1 MIEFARYIALGDSVS
16 IDLYPALDAG
26 EVDVAVAL
34 ERDPSVGRVAP
45 LGAASLLYH
54 NADDRWPEFAGD
66 DLVSRFPGIDF
77 RNLAA
82 DGATIGDVFGE
93 QMSQLDETD
102 EPTLVTLTV
111 GGNDL
116 LSAYGSR
123 ARRSLLDKIESDIAD
138 AYDFL
143 LDTLRARLPGGTFV
157 IATVYDPSD
166 RSGVIPGVY
175 DAGPLPLDILD
186 RFNAARPHA
195 RHRNAAH
202 TSRRRPRPF
211 PWPRRWR
218 GRVGSMVLAPLAD
231 RAERA
236 RCEPGQERLARG
248 AAGRDDRVALA
259 VQHLIEA
266 VTNGETASCR
276 SRSVRARG

>member
-1 MIEFARYIALGDSVS
+1 VIEFARYIALGDSVS
-16 IDLYPALDAG
+16 MDLYPALDAG

-45 LGAASLLYH
+45 LGAASLLHH
-54 NADDRWPEFAGD
+54 NAHDRWPEFAGD
-66 DLVSRFPGIDF
+66 DLQSRLPAIEF
-77 RNLAA
+77 RNLAI

-123 ARRSLLDKIESDIAD
+123 VRRSLLDKIENDIAD

-143 LDTLRARLPGGTFV
+143 LDTLRAKLPAGTFV

-175 DAGPLPLDILD
+175 DAAGPLPLDILD
-186 RFNAARPHA
+186 RFNAHVRTLASG
-195 RHRNAAH
+195 
-202 TSRRRPRPF
+202 TPRT
-211 PWPRRWR
+211 
-218 GRVGSMVLAPLAD
+218 LLAD
-231 RAERA
+231 VHAHFLGHGVSAAESDQWYWR
-236 RCEPGQERLARG
+236 RS
-248 AAGRDDRVALA
+248 
-259 VQHLIEA
+259 LIEPNA
-266 VTNGETASCR
+266 KGASQV
-276 SRSVRARG
+276 RSVWLEALRRAGTIE

>member
-1 MIEFARYIALGDSVS
+1 VIEFARYIALGDSVS

-45 LGAASLLYH
+45 LGAASLLYQ
-54 NADDRWPEFAGD
+54 NADDRWPEFAGN
-66 DLVSRFPGIDF
+66 DLLSRLPGGRIDF
-77 RNLAA
+77 RNLAT

-123 ARRSLLDKIESDIAD
+123 ARRSLLDKIENDIAD

-143 LDTLRARLPGGTFV
+143 LDTLRTKLPAGTFV

-175 DAGPLPLDILD
+175 DAAGPLPLDILD
-186 RFNAARPHA
+186 RFNAHVR
-195 RHRNAAH
+195 
-202 TSRRRPRPF
+202 TLVTGTPRT
-211 PWPRRWR
+211 
-218 GRVGSMVLAPLAD
+218 LLAD
-231 RAERA
+231 VYAHFLGHGVSAAESDQWYWR
-236 RCEPGQERLARG
+236 RS
-248 AAGRDDRVALA
+248 
-259 VQHLIEA
+259 LIEPNA
-266 VTNGETASCR
+266 KGANQV
-276 SRSVRARG
+276 RSVWLEALRDARAIE

>member
-34 ERDPSVGRVAP
+34 ERDPAAGRVAP
-45 LGAASLLYH
+45 LGAASLLYK
-54 NADDRWPEFAGD
+54 NADDRWPEFTAD
-66 DLVSRFPGIDF
+66 DLASRLPAIEF

-93 QMSQLDETD
+93 QMSQVDETD

-116 LSAYGSR
+116 LSAYGGGGR
-123 ARRSLLDKIESDIAD
+123 ARRSLLDRIESDIAE

-143 LDTLRARLPGGTFV
+143 LDTLRSRLSSGTFV

-166 RSGVIPGVY
+166 RSGRIPGVY
-175 DAGPLPLDILD
+175 DDAGPLPLEILD
-186 RFNAARPHA
+186 RFNAHVRTLG
-195 RHRNAAH
+195 NG
-202 TSRRRPRPF
+202 TPRTI
-211 PWPRRWR
+211 
-218 GRVGSMVLAPLAD
+218 LAD
-231 RAERA
+231 VYGHFLGHGVSTAESDQWYWR
-236 RCEPGQERLARG
+236 RQ
-248 AAGRDDRVALA
+248 
-259 VQHLIEA
+259 LIEPNA
-266 VTNGETASCR
+266 KGASQV
-276 SRSVRARG
+276 RSVWLEALRRAGAID